1 MTNFTN
7 VTKYMCTVETKNY
20 PVVTIAPAIQRYS
33 SIKKNLNASEI
44 ASCLAAYAVVTLHK
58 NNGSNV
64 RLTKDN
70 FRNVLLEYKNELLVQ
85 ATKKASF
92 EESKKNA
99 EDIEKMKNEK
109 PEVKTEKTVAVTTAV
124 EEKEDEIIPAETESL
139 EELQSDPEDPDNS
152 DWSHIYG
159 DDDDTTEEDNKEEE

>member
-1 MTNFTN
+1 MNNFTT

-20 PVVTIAPAIQRYS
+20 PVVTIVPSIQRYS
-33 SIKKNLNASEI
+33 SIKKSFNVSEI
-44 ASCLAAYAVVTLHK
+44 ANCLAAFAVVTLHK

-70 FRNVLLEYKNELLVQ
+70 FKKVLLEYKNELLVQ
-85 ATKKASF
+85 ETKKNSF
-92 EESKKNA
+92 EETKKNA

-109 PEVKTEKTVAVTTAV
+109 PEVKTKKTITSTAV

-139 EELQSDPEDPDNS
+139 EELQSDPEDPDTS
-152 DWSHIYG
+152 DWSIY
-159 DDDDTTEEDNKEEE
+159 DDNDTVEEEGKE

>member
-7 VTKYMCTVETKNY
+7 ITKYICTVETKNY
-20 PVVTIAPAIQRYS
+20 PVVTITPAIQRYS

-44 ASCLAAYAVVTLHK
+44 ANCLASYAVVTLHK

-70 FRNVLLEYKNELLVQ
+70 FKNVLLEYKNELLVQ
-85 ATKKASF
+85 TTKKASF

-99 EDIEKMKNEK
+99 EDIEKMKKEN
-109 PEVKTEKTVAVTTAV
+109 PEIKTEKTVVADTTV
-124 EEKEDEIIPAETESL
+124 EENEDEIIPADTESL
-139 EELQSDPEDPDNS
+139 EELQRDPEDPDIS
-152 DWSHIYG
+152 DDHNDII
-159 DDDDTTEEDNKEEE
+159 EENKKEE

>member
-1 MTNFTN
+1 MNNFTT

-20 PVVTIAPAIQRYS
+20 PVVTIVPSIQRYS
-33 SIKKNLNASEI
+33 SIKKSFNVSEI
-44 ASCLAAYAVVTLHK
+44 ANCLAAFAVVTLHK

-70 FRNVLLEYKNELLVQ
+70 FKKVLLEYKNELLVQ
-85 ATKKASF
+85 ETKKDSF

-109 PEVKTEKTVAVTTAV
+109 PEVKTKKTTTVAAV
-124 EEKEDEIIPAETESL
+124 EENEDEIIPAETESL
-139 EELQSDPEDPDNS
+139 EELQSDPEDPDTA
-152 DWSHIYG
+152 DWSIY
-159 DDDDTTEEDNKEEE
+159 DDNDTVEEGKE

>member
-44 ASCLAAYAVVTLHK
+44 ASCLAASAVVTLHK

-85 ATKKASF
+85 TTKKASF

-124 EEKEDEIIPAETESL
+124 EEKEDESVDDIVTDV
-139 EELQSDPEDPDNS
+139 EEN
-152 DWSHIYG
+152 
-159 DDDDTTEEDNKEEE
+159 TEEEDEEIDIDDLLKGI

>member
-1 MTNFTN
+1 MNNFTT

-20 PVVTIAPAIQRYS
+20 PVVTIVPSIQRYS
-33 SIKKNLNASEI
+33 SIKKSFNVSEI
-44 ASCLAAYAVVTLHK
+44 ANCLAAFAVVTLHK

-70 FRNVLLEYKNELLVQ
+70 FKKVLLEYKNELLVQ
-85 ATKKASF
+85 ETKKDSF

-109 PEVKTEKTVAVTTAV
+109 PEVKTKKTVAVAAV
-124 EEKEDEIIPAETESL
+124 EENEDEIIPAETESL
-139 EELQSDPEDPDNS
+139 EELQSDPEDPDTA
-152 DWSHIYG
+152 DWSIY
-159 DDDDTTEEDNKEEE
+159 DDNDTVEEGKE

>member
-20 PVVTIAPAIQRYS
+20 PVVTITPAIQRYS

-70 FRNVLLEYKNELLVQ
+70 FRNVLLKYKNELLVQ
-85 ATKKASF
+85 TTKKASF
-92 EESKKNA
+92 EETKRNA

-109 PEVKTEKTVAVTTAV
+109 PEVKTKETVAVTDV

-139 EELQSDPEDPDNS
+139 EELQSDPEDPD
-152 DWSHIYG
+152 
-159 DDDDTTEEDNKEEE
+159 TAL